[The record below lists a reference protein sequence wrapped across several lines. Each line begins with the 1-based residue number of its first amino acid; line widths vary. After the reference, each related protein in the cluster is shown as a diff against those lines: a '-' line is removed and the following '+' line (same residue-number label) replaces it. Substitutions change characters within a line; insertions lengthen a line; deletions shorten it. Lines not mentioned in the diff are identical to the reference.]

1 MVFDALILLNITTL
15 LSDYLLLA
23 GDSVRRLLALPPAPT
38 PAVPPTSAG
47 SAFEGAENNIDE
59 PEPLPDFKLNILATG
74 WWFVCETA
82 QFAKLALDGGTRWLN
97 FTEFQLLL
105 LQIFSTVLLTLVV
118 CIGLS
123 WRKYG
128 NRITNR
134 FIRPSTAKEIEE
146 LKLSVARLNLP
157 KEHTPRI

>member
-15 LSDYLLLA
+15 ISEYLLLA
-23 GDSVRRLLALPPAPT
+23 GDSVRRLLALPSAPPT
-38 PAVPPTSAG
+38 VVSPTSAG
-47 SAFEGAENNIDE
+47 SAFEGTENNIDE

-74 WWFVCETA
+74 WWFVCETL

>member
-23 GDSVRRLLALPPAPT
+23 GESVRRLLALPSAPT
-38 PAVPPTSAG
+38 TVAPSIPAG
-47 SAFEGAENNIDE
+47 SAFEGNVDE

-74 WWFVCETA
+74 WWFVCETVRTVK
-82 QFAKLALDGGTRWLN
+82 FALDAGTRWLN